1 MCLRIDESVK
11 SLNKR
16 IVWKVFDKSGPN
28 GAIVSLFQ
36 GYVYP
41 QIGVQVERSH
51 DSDSPFYANS
61 DGSRTG
67 NEGLHFYL
75 SKARAL
81 SEAKTWSN
89 SFIARFEV
97 DPADFMFAD
106 GEGAAMYE
114 RATRVGP
121 YIKVRGK

>member
-1 MCLRIDESVK
+1 MCLEIDESVK

-28 GAIVSLFQ
+28 DATASLFQ
-36 GYVYP
+36 SYVYP
-41 QIGVQVERSH
+41 RIGVQVERSH
-51 DSDSPFYANS
+51 DSDSPFYTES
-61 DGSRTG
+61 DGSRIG
-67 NEGLHFYL
+67 REGLHFYL

-81 SEAKTWSN
+81 SEAKSWRD

-97 DPADFMFAD
+97 DPADFMFSNGAD
-106 GEGAAMYE
+106 EAMYE

-121 YIKVRGK
+121 YIRVRGK